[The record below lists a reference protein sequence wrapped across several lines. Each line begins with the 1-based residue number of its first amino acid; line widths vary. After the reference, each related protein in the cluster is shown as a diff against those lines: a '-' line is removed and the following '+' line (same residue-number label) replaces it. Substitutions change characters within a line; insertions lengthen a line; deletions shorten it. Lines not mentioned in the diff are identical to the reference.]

1 MWLKLWKI
9 KDEKISGFSLI
20 ILIGISLSWDALDVS
35 KFLTSLLISS
45 NLTWEN
51 ENRKLLLYFFII
63 KILRYLRYVKIA
75 FNLVWLALL

>member
-35 KFLTSLLISS
+35 KFLTSLLTSS

-75 FNLVWLALL
+75 FNLV

>member
-20 ILIGISLSWDALDVS
+20 ILIGMSLSWDALDVS

-75 FNLVWLALL
+75 FNLV

>member
-75 FNLVWLALL
+75 FNLV